1 MIQVLK
7 LLEPFETLGLSFFF
21 FNEGNITTGVL
32 SSMVVVVAAAMS
44 LLKTNSTKTP
54 PLAIIF
60 AILSGLS
67 LSTRNVLQRKHHQTS
82 DAIKDLNKLE
92 RSIVQFTQL
101 SFYSGAR
108 LGVISLL
115 QLVIIQPFLYRPEI
129 QVILWHPLYNV
140 FSMIM
145 LGLVSALTHS
155 LLNAGKRVFSI
166 IIAVLWF
173 HEGIN
178 SKLLVGLLFVGIGG
192 SWYSY
197 ESKQKETTNTNQYR
211 KVIMSLSAL
220 CFLAWHQI
228 ILL

>member
-1 MIQVLK
+1 M
-7 LLEPFETLGLSFFF
+7 G
-21 FNEGNITTGVL
+21 
-32 SSMVVVVAAAMS
+32 VVVASAMS